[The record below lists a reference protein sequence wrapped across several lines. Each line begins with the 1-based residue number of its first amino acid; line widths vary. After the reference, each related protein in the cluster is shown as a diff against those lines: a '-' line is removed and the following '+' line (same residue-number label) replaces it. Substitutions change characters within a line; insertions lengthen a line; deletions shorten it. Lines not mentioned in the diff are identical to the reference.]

1 MRWATATEER
11 VIHVAQHL
19 RRADQMEVMASH
31 GLAGDV
37 CVMESWR
44 ASTVASSVCLDD
56 GTPAAICGVVEAEHG
71 GLIWML
77 ATDQLFETRANTVQF
92 IRGGRIWVD
101 ELMDEWGQLHNWVY
115 NKNQRSMVWLRSLGF
130 TIHPA
135 SPMGPFAELFCYF
148 ERRA

>member
-1 MRWATATEER
+1 MKWATATEER
-11 VIHVAQHL
+11 VRHVALHL
-19 RRADQMEVMASH
+19 RRADQLEVMASH
-31 GLAGDV
+31 GLYGEQCLLD
-37 CVMESWR
+37 SWWN
-44 ASTVASSVCLDD
+44 SKVASSVCLDD

-77 ATDQLFETRANTVQF
+77 ATDRLFETKANTLQF
-92 IRGGRIWVD
+92 IRGGKIWVD
-101 ELMDEWGQLHNWVY
+101 GLLGDWGQLHNWVY

-135 SPMGPFAELFCYF
+135 APMGPFSELFCYF